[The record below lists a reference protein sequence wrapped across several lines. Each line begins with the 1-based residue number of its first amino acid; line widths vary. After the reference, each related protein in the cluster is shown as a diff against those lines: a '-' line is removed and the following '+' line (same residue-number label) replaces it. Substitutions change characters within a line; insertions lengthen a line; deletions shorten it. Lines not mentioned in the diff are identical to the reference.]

1 MLMAIVAELAIHL
14 ISKKIQ
20 VVFLDQSS
28 HLQQFLVGIKITRR
42 VVGVANHDGLGARRD
57 DLLKFLDGR
66 QGKARLDVAGN
77 GDNLGIAQLGEGV
90 IIGVVRLWDDDFV
103 ARVKAHCEGH
113 LQSLAT
119 ARGDKHLVR
128 RDIDTM
134 PMVIVAQGTTIGR
147 DARRVAVF
155 QHTVAGRKFL
165 GGLSQSLQSTLR
177 GLDVGL
183 ADVEVIHMDTAFLGG
198 IGKRNK
204 FTDSR
209 LRQIQTF
216 FGYLWHK
223 CLI

>member
-1 MLMAIVAELAIHL
+1 MTIVAELAIDL
-14 ISKKIQ
+14 VGKEIQ
-20 VVFLDQSS
+20 VVLFDQTG
-28 HLQQFLVGIKITRR
+28 HLQQLLVGIKITRR

-57 DLLKFLDGR
+57 DLLKFLDGW
-66 QGKARLDVAGN
+66 QGKTRLDVAGN

-90 IIGVVRLWDDDFV
+90 IIGVIRFWNDDFV
-103 ARVKAHCEGH
+103 ARVEAHGEGH

-128 RDIDTM
+128 RDIDTV
-134 PMVIVAQGTTIGR
+134 PMVIVAQGAAIGR

-165 GGLSQSLQSTLR
+165 GGLSQSLQSTLWS
-177 GLDVGL
+177 LDVGL
-183 ADVEVIHMDTAFLGG
+183 ADVEMIHMDTAFLGG

-209 LRQIQTF
+209 LWQIQTF

-223 CLI
+223 YLI